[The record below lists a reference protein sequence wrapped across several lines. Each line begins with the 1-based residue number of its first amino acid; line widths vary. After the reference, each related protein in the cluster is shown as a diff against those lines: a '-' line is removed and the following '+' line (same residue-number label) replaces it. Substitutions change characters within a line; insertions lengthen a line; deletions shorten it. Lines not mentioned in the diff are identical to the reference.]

1 MVYVP
6 SSSSLAVLS
15 TTIFPPSSSA
25 ATATPGSSVRTQARA
40 RRADRRREVSFLLLF
55 CIIPH
60 PFLLKQPLCHGFPGG
75 TPAWPCAQKGR
86 GHGGGRGGVGAYVA
100 AGCGLKMRAASSAF
114 SLRHTLLFYRFRP
127 PFVKSYYEKFYSFI
141 CGPFAFYTNRPWE
154 SLRLSFYVIDW
165 FYLPADEWGI
175 CPK

>member
-1 MVYVP
+1 M
-6 SSSSLAVLS
+6 
-15 TTIFPPSSSA
+15 A
-25 ATATPGSSVRTQARA
+25 A
-40 RRADRRREVSFLLLF
+40 
-55 CIIPH
+55 
-60 PFLLKQPLCHGFPGG
+60 
-75 TPAWPCAQKGR
+75 
-86 GHGGGRGGVGAYVA
+86 GRGGVGAYVA
-100 AGCGLKMRAASSAF
+100 AGCGLKMRAHHPLFRSGIHCYFIGSA
-114 SLRHTLLFYRFRP
+114 